1 MSEASSVVN
10 TAADQIGATASV
22 SNPPEAAPS
31 AKQLIYSLT
40 VLDVKYWGL
49 KRTANDLA
57 FTILRHRKNDLINAT
72 RLLQGVDLGGIDRDG
87 LIRSGPH
94 TPINER
100 RDTDVLGTWVTL
112 DRARELTKKFNLE
125 AQIGGILLDREILQ
139 VQAVPAEVI
148 EKNRRPDVV
157 GSASRAAPYHVR
169 TERASSSTTAAGPS
183 TEPQARQ
190 SLPSGLPLSAL
201 SAAPQKRASLPV
213 VSQASKAPA
222 VPAPGPSSGTQ
233 VGTSEPSPSKL
244 SKGSAAY
251 DELPGY
257 KKAILDAHFSMSA
270 VLSGSETKYLGPPTS
285 KQKMALEST
294 AQMMSEFW
302 VTSETAGPVG
312 MLEAMSHFQTSKDRM
327 ADFHRTI
334 KSALTLLRMV
344 YPAPAKASSVGD
356 AAPRGPVPQTQAQ
369 LESVRLC
376 SVSCNL
382 ARALAPYKFG
392 SSAGAQPKPATGT
405 VSSAW
410 PQPAPA
416 TSSSAGSHPKPAT
429 GSSAGAQ
436 PKPATVSSARP
447 QPVPATSSSAGSHSK
462 PATGSSAGAHQATS
476 MTEAS
481 STAADQLGATASI
494 SNPPAAD
501 PSAKHSI
508 YSLTILD
515 VKYWGLRCSADGLLF
530 TTLRRC
536 EDDLINATK
545 LLRGV
550 DLGGIDR
557 DRLIRSGPHTPI
569 NERRDTDV
577 LGTWVTLD
585 RARELAKRFKLE
597 AQVGGILLDRE
608 ILLVQAVPAED
619 LKKRRPDV
627 VRYIPRPAPYHIRF
641 GLALSSTTAAGS
653 STKPQARQSWPSG
666 LPSSISS
673 AASQARASLPA
684 VSPASKTHAVPAS
697 GPSLGTQVGT
707 SETSA
712 STLSTFPAAHS
723 EVHPAWNA
731 IYSAHTFVSAA
742 YSGSG
747 TKVAPPTSG
756 QKGALIAAARMI
768 YDSVL
773 SSRTASSKDKVAGT
787 SKPVGLED
795 CPEAVLKAMTRAHT
809 LISAAYPA
817 PATNSSAEN
826 SAPREPGVPTTA
838 QLRTLKIATRFI
850 IHFIIGPQMGSVAEV
865 QPKPAPSSS
874 SSSALPP
881 SSSVPSA
888 LPASAPSALPA
899 SAPSALPASA
909 PSSLPAIDPTSWSV
923 KKVTKFGR
931 SKGWSEDKVLCH
943 LRQHKLSG
951 SSMMSL
957 RRDAF
962 SLEVLSQIG
971 IVDINDKLMILAAV
985 EALRNNPSE

>member
-1 MSEASSVVN
+1 RF
-10 TAADQIGATASV
+10 
-22 SNPPEAAPS
+22 
-31 AKQLIYSLT
+31 K
-40 VLDVKYWGL
+40 
-49 KRTANDLA
+49 
-57 FTILRHRKNDLINAT
+57 
-72 RLLQGVDLGGIDRDG
+72 
-87 LIRSGPH
+87 
-94 TPINER
+94 
-100 RDTDVLGTWVTL
+100 
-112 DRARELTKKFNLE
+112 LE
-125 AQIGGILLDREILQ
+125 AQVGGILLDREILL

-148 EKNRRPDVV
+148 EKKRRPDVV
-157 GSASRAAPYHVR
+157 GSASRAVPYHVR
-169 TERASSSTTAAGPS
+169 TERAPSSTTAAGPS
-183 TEPQARQ
+183 TEPQAKQ
-190 SLPSGLPLSAL
+190 SLPSGLPLSAF

-312 MLEAMSHFQTSKDRM
+312 MLEAMSHFQTSKDCM
-327 ADFHRTI
+327 ADLHRTI

-416 TSSSAGSHPKPAT
+416 TSSLAGSHPKPAT

-436 PKPATVSSARP
+436 PKPAT
-447 QPVPATSSSAGSHSK
+447 GF
-462 PATGSSAGAHQATS
+462 SAGAHQATS

-515 VKYWGLRCSADGLLF
+515 VKYWGLRCSTDGLLF

-545 LLRGV
+545 LLQGV

-557 DRLIRSGPHTPI
+557 DGLIRSGPHTP
-569 NERRDTDV
+569 
-577 LGTWVTLD
+577 
-585 RARELAKRFKLE
+585 
-597 AQVGGILLDRE
+597 
-608 ILLVQAVPAED
+608 
-619 LKKRRPDV
+619 
-627 VRYIPRPAPYHIRF
+627 
-641 GLALSSTTAAGS
+641 
-653 STKPQARQSWPSG
+653 
-666 LPSSISS
+666 
-673 AASQARASLPA
+673 
-684 VSPASKTHAVPAS
+684 
-697 GPSLGTQVGT
+697 
-707 SETSA
+707 
-712 STLSTFPAAHS
+712 
-723 EVHPAWNA
+723 
-731 IYSAHTFVSAA
+731 
-742 YSGSG
+742 
-747 TKVAPPTSG
+747 
-756 QKGALIAAARMI
+756 
-768 YDSVL
+768 
-773 SSRTASSKDKVAGT
+773 
-787 SKPVGLED
+787 
-795 CPEAVLKAMTRAHT
+795 
-809 LISAAYPA
+809 
-817 PATNSSAEN
+817 
-826 SAPREPGVPTTA
+826 
-838 QLRTLKIATRFI
+838 
-850 IHFIIGPQMGSVAEV
+850 
-865 QPKPAPSSS
+865 
-874 SSSALPP
+874 
-881 SSSVPSA
+881 
-888 LPASAPSALPA
+888 
-899 SAPSALPASA
+899 
-909 PSSLPAIDPTSWSV
+909 
-923 KKVTKFGR
+923 
-931 SKGWSEDKVLCH
+931 
-943 LRQHKLSG
+943 
-951 SSMMSL
+951 
-957 RRDAF
+957 
-962 SLEVLSQIG
+962 
-971 IVDINDKLMILAAV
+971 
-985 EALRNNPSE
+985 